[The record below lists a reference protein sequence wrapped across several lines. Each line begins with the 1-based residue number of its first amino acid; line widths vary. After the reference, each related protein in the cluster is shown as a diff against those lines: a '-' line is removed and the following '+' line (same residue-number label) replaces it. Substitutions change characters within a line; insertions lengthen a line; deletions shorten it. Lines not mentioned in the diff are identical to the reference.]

1 MAANPDFPYNNSN
14 YRPLVQNSPPNLNL
28 TNIMPRN
35 IFFDVEFA
43 EESTSEGQDS
53 NLENQQIYK
62 YDESEKDSNKLNIN
76 GSKQL
81 STVMDIN
88 GSLIFKNKSIA
99 TTTSNLKNVFV
110 QLEPTSYHMHSPNHG
125 LKDNANVKP
134 ERKVVVSNSYEGDVE
149 SIEKFLS

>member
-1 MAANPDFPYNNSN
+1 MENCGFEGYVIRTARVMAANPDFPYNNSN

-62 YDESEKDSNKLNIN
+62 YDESEK
-76 GSKQL
+76 
-81 STVMDIN
+81 
-88 GSLIFKNKSIA
+88 
-99 TTTSNLKNVFV
+99 
-110 QLEPTSYHMHSPNHG
+110 
-125 LKDNANVKP
+125 
-134 ERKVVVSNSYEGDVE
+134 R
-149 SIEKFLS
+149 